1 MAGKYEKLE
10 EMDARMKETSW
21 KMEPG
26 NIGNTNPG
34 KRGANLVSQ
43 VASIFQQVK
52 LIKDQNPSVSSKSC
66 VVLQ

>member
-43 VASIFQQVK
+43 VASIFQQVM
-52 LIKDQNPSVSSKSC
+52 LIKD
-66 VVLQ
+66 